1 MGETCFKMIQTS
13 EEPTNQSQKG
23 KNKYQKKQ
31 TFYNLEKLEKT
42 PDLLIALQNDVR
54 GEDNRDLLDDGK
66 SQALTDDDIEVL
78 KSEGLSSTQ
87 LIETIVENSKTY
99 SQKTQF

>member
-1 MGETCFKMIQTS
+1 MS
-13 EEPTNQSQKG
+13 
-23 KNKYQKKQ
+23 
-31 TFYNLEKLEKT
+31 
-42 PDLLIALQNDVR
+42 

-99 SQKTQF
+99 SQKTQFSQHKYIRKKQKKHQDWLLATKPSIRLLAEMYYLQDPLSIM